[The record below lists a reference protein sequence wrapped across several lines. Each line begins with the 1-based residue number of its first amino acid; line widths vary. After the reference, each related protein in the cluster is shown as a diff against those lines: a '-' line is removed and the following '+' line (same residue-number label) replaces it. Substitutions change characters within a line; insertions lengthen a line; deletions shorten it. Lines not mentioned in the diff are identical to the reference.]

1 MEVSIK
7 RQALKEFINKAL
19 KENRTYHSSD
29 ISDVPAKDDEMDAP
43 IEASPQVAVQLSTE
57 RPPVEDPD
65 FIPASIEELSLA
77 ASEIAKEVPGD
88 QIEYYYRMLHKL
100 LDKVLD
106 LHDSTNMED
115 QDLQEAKLQ
124 TENED
129 DDDEDLPEI
138 GEEEYDRPLSIED
151 DVVKATDEI
160 LDYFHRPD
168 VFESLVYKKVTQ
180 NIAHYGEL
188 HKFPVR
194 FAKFKSE
201 GPVITRELMSKEP
214 VRRALSGLSREQR
227 EQVASEIYQYVLGFL
242 KNPESVTDED
252 IEIGNA
258 SAKVDAILKK
268 SENDPEEFKNLLDDA
283 VKKVSEKNKAL
294 SGLMT
299 MIGAKRLEAL
309 LAGEDPSIQYQYEDE
324 EEEVDEEPEEEKQEE
339 KKESA
344 IDTWT
349 RIAKEEGFAS
359 AAGARQFAFKPTLK
373 MFLQSEVLLKGTMEV
388 IVSKASRSFRKEIVE
403 LNKKGQISLKDARDL
418 MSTARIGPD
427 VTGNEKFR
435 EFFGMFFYQPF
446 INKVLSA
453 WEEKI
458 QQEILSKMGVEDP
471 KRTITKMIN
480 GETKANPKKIQNVMS
495 MDDFRKARSQ
505 ARQWIQNT
513 EGMNQFAREFID
525 AQIKSKSK
533 GKSVLKKVLAQEG

>member
-1 MEVSIK
+1 M
-7 RQALKEFINKAL
+7 
-19 KENRTYHSSD
+19 
-29 ISDVPAKDDEMDAP
+29 
-43 IEASPQVAVQLSTE
+43 
-57 RPPVEDPD
+57 
-65 FIPASIEELSLA
+65 
-77 ASEIAKEVPGD
+77 
-88 QIEYYYRMLHKL
+88 
-100 LDKVLD
+100 
-106 LHDSTNMED
+106 
-115 QDLQEAKLQ
+115 
-124 TENED
+124 
-129 DDDEDLPEI
+129 
-138 GEEEYDRPLSIED
+138 
-151 DVVKATDEI
+151 
-160 LDYFHRPD
+160 
-168 VFESLVYKKVTQ
+168 YKKVTQ